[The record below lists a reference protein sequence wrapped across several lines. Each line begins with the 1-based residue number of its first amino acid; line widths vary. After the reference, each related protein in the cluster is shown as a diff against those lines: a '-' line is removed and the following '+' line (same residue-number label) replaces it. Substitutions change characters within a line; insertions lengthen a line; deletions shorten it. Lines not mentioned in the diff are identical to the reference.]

1 VKRLCHRDV
10 KDRLRAVFVFV
21 LCLMSSAAANS
32 CPLDTS
38 VSSDHART
46 TASARQG
53 VSGVVKSASGEP
65 LRDIVV
71 LAKSLDKP
79 APAIPD
85 IAIVTNAAG
94 RYLWALPAG
103 QYELTFIQDGRKFAS
118 RRVAVRQD
126 KLTQLDILRVKRGA
140 RLNRPQ

>member
-1 VKRLCHRDV
+1 
-10 KDRLRAVFVFV
+10 
-21 LCLMSSAAANS
+21 
-32 CPLDTS
+32 
-38 VSSDHART
+38 
-46 TASARQG
+46 
-53 VSGVVKSASGEP
+53 VKSASGEP